1 MNPVPNNVPS
11 TKTWPSTGAGDL
23 AADRLACFQ
32 MGCETGAVCF
42 FFFSFVV
49 AGFAFRLGI
58 ALVRFLFPTKRRATR
73 ASDFYLID
81 RTPIRPRRLNLA
93 PEVATIT
100 ASAQGEQVFELL
112 AQDLL
117 SKARCARLTTAHG
130 VIDTPA
136 FMPVGTQGSV
146 KGVSP
151 RELRALNAQI
161 ILGNTY
167 HLFVR
172 PGLDVIKHFGGL
184 HKFMN
189 WDGPILSDSGGYQ
202 IFSLAKLRK
211 ISEEGVDFQNHID
224 GARAFISP
232 ELAME
237 IQAALGSDITMML
250 DECVPYPCEYDY
262 AARSA
267 EMTTRW
273 AKRCKEANVQRSTC
287 NALRPT
293 SETASI
299 NSELSTLNQLRF
311 GIVQGATFEDL
322 RKQSAQQIVGVGFD
336 GYAIGGVSVGEPEEE
351 MMRAV
356 EWAEPFLPRDKP
368 RYAMGLGTPP
378 QMLEMIARGIDMF
391 DCVLPT
397 RLARNGTAFTATG
410 TLNLKNAEF
419 AFDKN
424 PIEQNCACPT
434 CREFSRGYIR
444 HLIKAEEILGL
455 RLITLHNLHCYLELM
470 NRARTEIEAGTFA
483 QFRKAFVADYK
494 TRDAMTSD

>member
-1 MNPVPNNVPS
+1 MH
-11 TKTWPSTGAGDL
+11 KD
-23 AADRLACFQ
+23 
-32 MGCETGAVCF
+32 
-42 FFFSFVV
+42 
-49 AGFAFRLGI
+49 
-58 ALVRFLFPTKRRATR
+58 
-73 ASDFYLID
+73 
-81 RTPIRPRRLNLA
+81 
-93 PEVATIT
+93 
-100 ASAQGEQVFELL
+100 FELL
-112 AQDLL
+112 TTHRD
-117 SKARCARLTTAHG
+117 SKARRGRLTTTHG

-136 FMPVGTQGSV
+136 FMPIGTQGAV

-151 RELRALNAQI
+151 RELRELNAQI

-189 WDGPILSDSGGYQ
+189 WDGPILTDSGGYQ
-202 IFSLAKLRK
+202 IFSLAKLRR
-211 ISEEGVDFQNHID
+211 ITEEGAEFQNHVD
-224 GARAFISP
+224 GASAFISA
-232 ELAME
+232 EIAME
-237 IQAALGSDITMML
+237 IQASLGGDIAMAL

-262 AARSA
+262 AAQSA

-273 AKRCKEANVQRSTC
+273 AKRCKQWKEE
-287 NALRPT
+287 NAQRPT
-293 SETASI
+293 K
-299 NSELSTLNQLRF
+299 ELRQSVRNPQSVIQRQLLF

-322 RKQSAQQIVGVGFD
+322 RKASAQAVVEVDFD

-356 EWAEPFLPRDKP
+356 ESAEPFLPRDKP

-378 QMLEMIARGIDMF
+378 QLLQMIARGMDMF

-397 RLARNGTAFTATG
+397 RLARNGTAFTAMG

-419 AFDKN
+419 ASDKR
-424 PIEQNCACPT
+424 PIEENCMCEA

-455 RLITLHNLHCYLELM
+455 RLITLHNLHFYLNLM
-470 NRARTEIEAGTFA
+470 RRARAEIEQETFDR
-483 QFRKAFVADYK
+483 FRRAFVAEYK
-494 TRDAMTSD
+494 IRDAATVG

>member
-1 MNPVPNNVPS
+1 M
-11 TKTWPSTGAGDL
+11 
-23 AADRLACFQ
+23 
-32 MGCETGAVCF
+32 
-42 FFFSFVV
+42 
-49 AGFAFRLGI
+49 
-58 ALVRFLFPTKRRATR
+58 
-73 ASDFYLID
+73 
-81 RTPIRPRRLNLA
+81 
-93 PEVATIT
+93 
-100 ASAQGEQVFELL
+100 FELFQ
-112 AQDLL
+112 QDRA
-117 SKARCARLTTAHG
+117 SKARRGRLTTTHG
-130 VIDTPA
+130 MIETPA

-151 RELRALNAQI
+151 RELREMNAQI

-184 HKFMN
+184 HNFMN
-189 WDGPILSDSGGYQ
+189 WDGPILTDSGGYQ

-211 ISEEGVDFQNHID
+211 ITGDGVEFQNHID

-232 ELAME
+232 EVAME
-237 IQAALGSDITMML
+237 IQAALGGDIAMAL

-273 AKRCKEANVQRSTC
+273 AKRCKAANAQRSTPNVQR
-287 NALRPT
+287 R
-293 SETASI
+293 
-299 NSELSTLNQLRF
+299 TLTQLLF
-311 GIVQGATFEDL
+311 GIVQGGTFEDL
-322 RKQSAQQIVGVGFD
+322 RKQSAQAIVELDFD

-356 EWAEPFLPRDKP
+356 ESAEPFLPKDKP

-378 QMLEMIARGIDMF
+378 QLLEMIARGMDMF

-397 RLARNGTAFTATG
+397 RLARNGTAFTDTG

-419 AFDKN
+419 ALDKR
-424 PIEQNCACPT
+424 PIEENCTCPA

-444 HLIKAEEILGL
+444 HLVKAEEILGL
-455 RLITLHNLHCYLELM
+455 RLITLHNLHFYLELM
-470 NRARTEIEAGTFA
+470 NRARAEIERGTFD
-483 QFRKAFVADYK
+483 QFRKTFVADYK
-494 TRDAMTSD
+494 TRDAMMIE